1 MNWTRIMQ
9 VSSIP
14 SRYVLPR
21 LPKFNFSF
29 PRGRK
34 MMKLL
39 IRLLINMLA
48 ILAIAYVFPGLV
60 WVDTVWSALAA
71 AFLLGIVNAV
81 IRPIFILLTLP
92 LTLVTLGL
100 FLLVINA
107 LMLWMVSGLVG
118 GFYVGGFW
126 GAFFGSI
133 LISLVSWILSRV
145 IIS

>member
-1 MNWTRIMQ
+1 
-9 VSSIP
+9 
-14 SRYVLPR
+14 
-21 LPKFNFSF
+21 
-29 PRGRK
+29 

-39 IRLLINMLA
+39 IRLFINMVA
-48 ILAIAYVFPGLV
+48 ILAIAYLFPGMV
-60 WVDTVWSALAA
+60 WVDSLWSALGA

-107 LMLWMVSGLVG
+107 LMLWLVAGLVG
-118 GFYVGGFW
+118 GFHVSGFW

-133 LISLVSWILSRV
+133 LISLVSWILTRL
-145 IIS
+145 IKN

>member
-1 MNWTRIMQ
+1 
-9 VSSIP
+9 
-14 SRYVLPR
+14 
-21 LPKFNFSF
+21 
-29 PRGRK
+29 

-39 IRLLINMLA
+39 IRLFINMVA
-48 ILAIAYVFPGLV
+48 ILAIAYLFPGMV
-60 WVDTVWSALAA
+60 WVDSLWSALGA

-107 LMLWMVSGLVG
+107 LMLWLVAGLVG
-118 GFYVGGFW
+118 GFHVSGFW

-133 LISLVSWILSRV
+133 LISLVSWILSRL
-145 IIS
+145 IKN